1 MTDPKYFT
9 REHIEA
15 NKGEATEV
23 VAEQAVHSLAL
34 VEALVRA
41 GLRFRFKGGNSLL
54 ILLQTP
60 RRFSMDV
67 DISTAEDRGRIE
79 DCLARAV
86 ETSEGF
92 TRWARRKHKT
102 KPWLP
107 LASFEVYYDSHFVE
121 PDKAFIFLDAQ
132 LTPSH
137 YPGQSLPVRCGS
149 LFDSPERVEVPT
161 VGGILGD
168 KILTLGPE
176 TLGIPLGKGKEA
188 QRLKHVFDVS
198 TLASNRPDLGEFRQ
212 SLRLCLEQE
221 NALQK
226 RALPVEEVFRDTLA
240 FCVLVGRLTSPP
252 ETEAPGSLLG
262 ETVRGLDPFRD
273 HLFSKRY
280 GWEDLRRDLARVAL
294 CFTAATREAVTP
306 EAFRQALESEST
318 PSTWAVT
325 AQWLGEGG
333 EDLPLP

>member
-1 MTDPKYFT
+1 MADPKVFS

-34 VEALVRA
+34 VEGLVRA

-54 ILLQTP
+54 LLLRTP

-67 DISTAEDRGRIE
+67 DIATAEDRGRIE
-79 DCLARAV
+79 ACLDRAV
-86 ETSEGF
+86 EASEGF

-121 PDKAFIFLDAQ
+121 PDAAFIFLDAQ
-132 LTPSH
+132 LQRTR
-137 YPGQSLPVRCGS
+137 YPGQRLPVRCGA
-149 LFDSPERVEVPT
+149 LFESEEKVEVAT

-198 TLASNRPDLGEFRQ
+198 TLASNRPDLEEFRK
-212 SLRLCLEQE
+212 SLRQCLEQE
-221 NALQK
+221 NALQEQ
-226 RALPVEEVFRDTLA
+226 AVPVETVYRDTLA
-240 FCVLVGRLTSPP
+240 FCTLVGRLPSPP
-252 ETEAPGSLLG
+252 ETAAPGSLLD
-262 ETVRGLDPFRD
+262 ETVRGLGPFRD

-280 GWEDLRRDLARVAL
+280 AWEDLRRDLARVAL
-294 CFTAATREAVTP
+294 CFTAATRNAVTP
-306 EAFRQALESEST
+306 ETFLQALEAET
-318 PSTWAVT
+318 TESTWAVV
-325 AQWLGEGG
+325 AEWLGE
-333 EDLPLP
+333 DLLAGA